1 MKISPDILNILYTLY
16 VKFVELLLILDP
28 CDWSLP
34 DHQLKV
40 DKLSIDQSLIVN
52 NWPINWL
59 FPLTDWLLILTID
72 PSLTTD

>member
-28 CDWSLP
+28 CVDWSFP

-40 DKLSIDQSLIVN
+40 DKLSIDQSLIV
-52 NWPINWL
+52 
-59 FPLTDWLLILTID
+59 D
-72 PSLTTD
+72 

>member
-40 DKLSIDQSLIVN
+40 DKLSIDQSLIV
-52 NWPINWL
+52 
-59 FPLTDWLLILTID
+59 D
-72 PSLTTD
+72 